1 MSLPS
6 QSETPMTRSRDD
18 ESGTIAPFL
27 AGVAVGAAAGM
38 VAGTLFS
45 RHAVHLIAA
54 LIGAIDRRLSH
65 EERDHLRFE
74 LLLQ

>member
-1 MSLPS
+1 MSNPS
-6 QSETPMTRSRDD
+6 RGESATPRPGDGRS
-18 ESGTIAPFL
+18 STITPFL
-27 AGVAVGAAAGM
+27 AGAAVGAAAGV
-38 VAGTLFS
+38 VAGTLLS

-54 LIGAIDRRLSH
+54 LIGAVDRRLSH